1 MGNLKMLQVL
11 FLSVI
16 IIVGIVAVLLLSVVS
31 KHRNG
36 VKKKTILLYALV
48 HILVFGL
55 IVGGGA
61 FFEADEFAVFIR
73 LQIAALILGVA
84 HAAWMKKFFP
94 WVKSDG
100 FWPELWF
107 SLSIVLFSTVGIMTI
122 AHLLHWQELGWL
134 LPSALLLYFIPYL
147 MKHTFNAYWNVPPT
161 EYKLWYYPVGMD
173 IPNPMEYDLS
183 DHMKIIAFEFEPEP
197 GGTPLNIK
205 IKAPERMELGHYFMS
220 FIEQY
225 NLRNPEKEI
234 QIYDMQGSLY
244 GWIFYLKKPWYASA
258 EIFDAEMTINDNGI
272 KENQIIIA
280 ERIY

>member
-16 IIVGIVAVLLLSVVS
+16 IIVGIVAVLLLSLVGRY
-31 KHRNG
+31 RNG
-36 VKKKTILLYALV
+36 VKKKTILLYALLHV
-48 HILVFGL
+48 LAFGL
-55 IVGGGA
+55 LIAIGDYFGS
-61 FFEADEFAVFIR
+61 DEFVVFIR
-73 LQIAALILGVA
+73 LQIAALMLGIV
-84 HAAWMKKFFP
+84 HTTWMRKFFP

-107 SLSIVLFSTVGIMTI
+107 TLSVVLFSTVGIMTI
-122 AHLLHWQELGWL
+122 ALLLHWQELGWL
-134 LPSALLLYFIPYL
+134 LPGSLLLYFIPFL
-147 MKHTFNAYWNVPPT
+147 MLHTFRAYWDVPAF

-173 IPNPMEYDLS
+173 VPNPLEYDLS

-225 NLRNPEKEI
+225 NLRNPEREI
-234 QIYDMQGSLY
+234 QLYDVQGSLY
-244 GWIFYLKKPWYASA
+244 GWIFYLKKPWYASS

-280 ERIY
+280 ERIF